1 MKGKI
6 EIKYRG
12 HFFADEGNIRGRERE
27 RETQTPCCHIFLH
40 QNEKGGSFK
49 DDRVKG
55 RDTSKIIEKLTLF
68 LGDFLI
74 AFSSLQKP

>member
-1 MKGKI
+1 MLMKETFGV
-6 EIKYRG
+6 
-12 HFFADEGNIRGRERE
+12 ARERD
-27 RETQTPCCHIFLH
+27 TQTPCCHIFLH